1 MKSLW
6 LFLILCFST
15 FSFAEKDT
23 TVIRIE
29 KIKSLKERAKQFDR
43 AAQRAWQS
51 GAYDLT
57 LKYTSLGLKI
67 CETNKF
73 PNQEAQLLNDR
84 GIAYDYLGDYP
95 SALKNFFKALRIQEK
110 EDYPNLKAYILS
122 NIGLIYSNQEKTDL
136 ALEYHNK
143 SLKIRKKINDLS
155 GVSASLNNI
164 AIVYVLLDN
173 YPAALEN
180 YLECIRY
187 DKKVGDQI
195 GLSDDYNNIGLC
207 YMEMKE
213 FDKAE
218 KYFFDALEIRK
229 KLNNPLFIAQCY
241 GNIGVV
247 YYNSGRYI
255 EARDYFKQSIE
266 IGEKIGSKELLKLDY
281 DILVKIETELG
292 NSAEAFA
299 NYKLFIAYRDSI
311 DNSENTRLQT
321 ELELNYKFEKEK
333 EAEKLIR
340 EKKEAQ
346 DKIILYSVSIGFFL
360 IIIFSTLLFR
370 RWKQTTSQKKI
381 IEEKNKLVELKNE
394 EILDSITYAKRIQTA
409 ILPSKQLFEELLPN
423 HFVSYLPKDIV
434 AGDFYWLEENN
445 GKIFFAVADCTG
457 HGVPGAMM
465 SVVCHNALNRSVR
478 EFGLTDPGEI
488 LDKTRELI
496 VAELSKSDQSVSDG
510 MDISL
515 CVFDNNSSSIHWAG
529 ANNPLWIYRNET
541 KLFEEWK
548 ANKQPIGVYDNYIPF
563 TTHTIEVAKNDRI
576 YLFTDGFVD
585 QFGGEK
591 GKKLMKKAF
600 QDYLKETSS
609 LSLIAQKTALENFY
623 INWKGNLDQVDDVC
637 VSCIVIS

>member
-1 MKSLW
+1 MKSLY
-6 LFLILCFST
+6 LILILCFSN
-15 FSFAEKDT
+15 FAFAQKDT
-23 TVIRIE
+23 TVVRIE
-29 KIKSLKERAKQFDR
+29 KIKSPKERAKQFDR

-51 GAYDLT
+51 AEYSNT
-57 LKYTSLGLKI
+57 LKYTTLGLKI
-67 CETNKF
+67 CKENKL
-73 PNQEAQLLNDR
+73 PTEEAQLLNDR

-95 SALKNFFKALRIQEK
+95 SALKNFFQALSIKEV
-110 EDYPNLKAYILS
+110 EDYPSLKAYILS

-136 ALEYHNK
+136 ALEYHKK
-143 SLKIRKKINDLS
+143 SLAIRKKVNDLS
-155 GVSASLNNI
+155 GISASLNNI
-164 AIVYVLLDN
+164 AIVYVLLKN
-173 YPAALEN
+173 YPEALEN

-207 YMEMKE
+207 YLEMKE
-213 FDKAE
+213 YDKAE
-218 KYFFDALEIRK
+218 KYFLDALEIRK
-229 KLNNPLFIAQCY
+229 ILNNPLNIAQCY
-241 GNIGVV
+241 ANIAVL
-247 YYNSGRYI
+247 YYNSGRNS
-255 EARDYFKQSIE
+255 EAKDYFNQSIE
-266 IGEKIGSKELLKLDY
+266 IGEKIGSKELLKLSY
-281 DILVKIETELG
+281 ETLVDIETELG

-321 ELELNYKFEKEK
+321 ELEMNYKFEKEK

-409 ILPSKQLFEELLPN
+409 ILPSKQLLNELLPN
-423 HFVSYLPKDIV
+423 HFVLYLPKDIV

-496 VAELSKSDQSVSDG
+496 VSELSKSDQSVADG

-515 CVFDNNSSSIHWAG
+515 CVLDPNSSTILWAG
-529 ANNPLWIYRNET
+529 ANNPLWIYRNES
-541 KLFEEWK
+541 LFFEEYK
-548 ANKQPIGVYDNYIPF
+548 ANKQPIGVDDKYMPF
-563 TTHTIEVAKNDRI
+563 TTHSIEVAKNDRI
-576 YLFTDGFVD
+576 YLFTDGFAD
-585 QFGGEK
+585 QFGGEN

-600 QDYLKETSS
+600 QDYLKKTS
-609 LSLIAQKTALENFY
+609 LLPLEEQKVALENFY
-623 INWKGNLDQVDDVC
+623 SQWKGKLDQVDDVC
-637 VSCIVIS
+637 VCGIIVT